1 MFNITSIFGILLAIV
16 VLGILIFV
24 HELGHFLVAKAM
36 NFCVLKFSLGFGKK
50 MFGFIKG
57 ETEYLI
63 SAIPLGG
70 YVKFYGE
77 NAMGDEEEIDALS
90 EDEKERTAN
99 IDEKR
104 NFSNIHPFKR
114 ILTVVAGPLFN
125 IIFASVLFTMIFLIG
140 FNMPGT
146 KIGEVIKGDPAH
158 KAGIKTG
165 DKILEIDGEKAN
177 NWEDVHHLITRGED
191 EKVKMKIKRG
201 DEIINIA
208 IEPKWLT
215 EEDELGEEMKRR
227 MVGIINSREPG
238 DMVERNF
245 GLGESIL
252 LGAVQTI
259 DYCKLT
265 YIGIIK
271 LLTREISLREN
282 IGGPIMIVQ
291 MTGEFAQ
298 KGLVHL
304 LNFVAVISISLGII
318 NLLPVPIL
326 DGGAIIFF
334 TIELIKGSP
343 ISMKKRMIAQ
353 QVGLVLLVSLML
365 FAIYNDIA
373 RIVSS

>member
-1 MFNITSIFGILLAIV
+1 
-16 VLGILIFV
+16 
-24 HELGHFLVAKAM
+24 
-36 NFCVLKFSLGFGKK
+36 
-50 MFGFIKG
+50 MFGFIRG

-77 NAMGDEEEIDALS
+77 NAMGDEEDIDALS
-90 EDEKERTAN
+90 EDEKKRTADV
-99 IDEKR
+99 DEKR

-146 KIGEVIKGDPAH
+146 KIGKVIEDDPAH
-158 KAGIKTG
+158 NAGVKAG
-165 DKILEIDGEKAN
+165 DEILEIDGEKAGD
-177 NWEDVHHLITRGED
+177 WEDVHHLITTGKD
-191 EKVKMKIKRG
+191 EKVKMKIRRAG
-201 DEIINIA
+201 ETLDIA
-208 IEPKWLT
+208 IEPKWVS
-215 EEDELGEEMKRR
+215 EEDELGEETKKR
-227 MVGIINSREPG
+227 MVGIVNSGEPE
-238 DMVERNF
+238 DMIIRSF
-245 GLGESIL
+245 GIKESIV
-252 LGAVQTI
+252 LGVAQTI
-259 DYCKLT
+259 DYSVLT
-265 YIGIIK
+265 YKGIIK

-304 LNFVAVISISLGII
+304 LNFVGVISISLGII
-318 NLLPVPIL
+318 NLLPIPIL

-334 TIELIKGSP
+334 TVELIMRKP
-343 ISMKKRMIAQ
+343 ISLKKRMIAQ
-353 QVGLVLLVSLML
+353 QIGLILLVALML
-365 FAIYNDIA
+365 FAVYNDIA